1 MKFEFGFVNAVMIII
16 ISVASDSSIINTVVI
31 DIIVISSFIKNISIE
46 IKYLK
51 IYI

>member
-31 DIIVISSFIKNISIE
+31 DIIVISSL
-46 IKYLK
+46 LK
-51 IYI
+51 ILALKLNI